1 MTDPTATALA
11 RMPHEGRM
19 LLIERVLFADAVRIR
34 CRAGDH
40 AAANHPLRIDGRLA
54 TLALAEIGAQAAA
67 AHASL
72 EAVGGAHAGLVL
84 AFRDLRAATDE
95 VASPD
100 PLEAEAEALD
110 VSAEGARYAFRVT
123 QNGDCLLSGV
133 AMLSMRS
140 PA

>member
-1 MTDPTATALA
+1 MTDLTAVALA

-19 LLIERVLFADAVRIR
+19 LLLERVLSADAARIR
-34 CRAGDH
+34 CRARAH
-40 AAANHPLRIDGRLA
+40 AAPDHPLRIDGRLA

-95 VASPD
+95 VTSPE

-110 VSAEGARYAFRVT
+110 LSPEGARYGFRVL
-123 QNGDCLLSGV
+123 QDGVCLLSGE
-133 AMLSMRS
+133 ATLSMRR
-140 PA
+140 PR